1 MKGGEPVPVAC
12 TLDAA
17 ARTERVGEWHAL
29 VASSVVR
36 VETDP
41 TSVRLVLRDSDAALV
56 AAASLGAR
64 EKACCAFFDVAI
76 EIEPVTRS
84 LRLSVP
90 ERRGGGAG
98 AVRGAAHVLNLR
110 S

>member
-1 MKGGEPVPVAC
+1 MNRREPVPLAC
-12 TLDAA
+12 TLDPG
-17 ARTERVGEWHAL
+17 ARGARVDEWRAL

-36 VETDP
+36 VESDP

-76 EIEPVTRS
+76 EIEPAMRS

-90 ERRGGGAG
+90 DGAEE
-98 AVRGAAHVLNLR
+98 ALATFAALLR

>member
-1 MKGGEPVPVAC
+1 MNGGEPVPVAC
-12 TLDAA
+12 TLDAG
-17 ARTERVGEWHAL
+17 ARGARVDEWHAL

-36 VETDP
+36 VEADST
-41 TSVRLVLRDSDAALV
+41 TVRLVLRDSDAALV

-76 EIEPVTRS
+76 EIEPGVRS

-90 ERRGGGAG
+90 DGAEE
-98 AVRGAAHVLNLR
+98 ALATFAALLR

>member
-1 MKGGEPVPVAC
+1 MNGGEPVPVAC
-12 TLDAA
+12 TLDVGALG
-17 ARTERVGEWHAL
+17 ERVDEWRAL

-36 VETDP
+36 VESDP
-41 TSVRLVLRDSDAALV
+41 TSVRLELRDSDAALV

-64 EKACCAFFDVAI
+64 EKACCAFFAVAI
-76 EIEPVTRS
+76 EIEPDMRS

-90 ERRGGGAG
+90 DGGEEAL
-98 AVRGAAHVLNLR
+98 ASFAALLR